1 MNSSLLVALASL
13 IFLSAANTIVFVDA
27 RSWEQIIRQEFDIFN
42 LKYHDENVF
51 LTGHDEQQEQQEDTE
66 SFKSFA
72 TNFERIQI
80 FNNEAQ
86 QKNQSARLA
95 VNKFAKMKYDE
106 FAKMF
111 TGLIPESEV
120 STLKNAARS
129 LSLHSRIKKRKFKK
143 QTKKPS
149 KTNGQPK
156 AIGNSFIFLV
166 SPFIQGLII
175 VYII

>member
-1 MNSSLLVALASL
+1 MNSSLLVALSSL
-13 IFLSAANTIVFVDA
+13 IFLSAYTVVFVDA

-42 LKYHDENVF
+42 LKYHENFF
-51 LTGHDEQQEQQEDTE
+51 LTGHDDEQKEEQDTE

-72 TNFERIQI
+72 SNFERIQI

-129 LSLHSRIKKRKFKK
+129 LSLHNRIKKRKFKK
-143 QTKKPS
+143 LTKKPS

-156 AIGNSFIFLV
+156 AIGNFYFSHFL
-166 SPFIQGLII
+166 QCLII
-175 VYII
+175 YISF